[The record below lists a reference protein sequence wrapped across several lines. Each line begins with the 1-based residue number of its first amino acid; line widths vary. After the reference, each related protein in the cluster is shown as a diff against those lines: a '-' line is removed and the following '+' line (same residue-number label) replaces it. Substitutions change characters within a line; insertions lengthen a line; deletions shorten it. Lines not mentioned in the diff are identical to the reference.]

1 MASSYCVVGDRLKQ
15 SKLKNPLFY
24 FFFLLKGGSFQE
36 YQSFEGR
43 ISGVNV
49 WSFVM
54 TDVKIAEMSTGCGS
68 SGNGD
73 AVAWY
78 NFKSN
83 LYGNIDVVT
92 PSTCS
97 LSGRNESESR
107 LQVPLYVSLFGLQT
121 RLTHHERNPFKVK
134 SL

>member
-1 MASSYCVVGDRLKQ
+1 
-15 SKLKNPLFY
+15 
-24 FFFLLKGGSFQE
+24 
-36 YQSFEGR
+36 
-43 ISGVNV
+43 
-49 WSFVM
+49 M

-107 LQVPLYVSLFGLQT
+107 LQVPLYVRLFGLQT